1 MFRICYLTP
10 WPLRMRLRVPVGVD
24 CIDEVVDWPIF
35 IVFKCRVVFL
45 LMLPVYFMDKY
56 IMWW

>member
-1 MFRICYLTP
+1 MLPNTMAFKNEVEDVC
-10 WPLRMRLRVPVGVD
+10 GVD
-24 CIDEVVDWPIF
+24 YIDEVVDWPIF